1 MSKTKLTSIPIA
13 WAMVLIPV
21 YGQQSNPNPQ
31 QKPAVILENKE
42 KPPKESDTR
51 TISGLVKDE
60 RDNPIRGAIIQ
71 LKDMKTSQVI
81 DFPTK
86 DDGKFA
92 FHDLRMDIDYELT
105 AKHDGLT
112 LMKKVSIYDTRKNVV
127 LTFKLE
133 PEDKDATAR

>member
-1 MSKTKLTSIPIA
+1 MSNAKLTCIA
-13 WAMVLIPV
+13 CAMVLIPV

-42 KPPKESDTR
+42 KPPKPSDTR

-60 RDNPIRGAIIQ
+60 KDNPIRDAIVQ

-112 LMKKVSIYDTRKNVV
+112 SMKKVSVYDTRKNVV

-133 PEDKDATAR
+133 PEEKDTNAR

>member
-13 WAMVLIPV
+13 CAIVLIPV
-21 YGQQSNPNPQ
+21 FGQQSNPNPQ

-42 KPPKESDTR
+42 KPPKPSDAR
-51 TISGLVKDE
+51 TITGLVKDE
-60 RDNPIRGAIIQ
+60 RDNPIRGAIVQ
-71 LKDMKTSQVI
+71 LKDMKTSKVI

-112 LMKKVSIYDTRKNVV
+112 SMKKVSIYDTRKNVV

-133 PEDKDATAR
+133 PEDKTNAAR